1 MGVFGNVDQFQDQQ
15 IHAAGVRTEPLVLDA
30 ATPDALTSDNFG
42 RTVRFDRAAGVDVTL
57 PAATG
62 SGGRYR
68 CLVGVT
74 VTSNDINIRC
84 AGTDEFAGT
93 ILQTDTDTSDTLA
106 SYPALAADNFDV
118 ISLNGGTT
126 GGFAGDWIELEDIAS
141 GVWAVYGHINGTGT
155 VATPFGTT

>member
-1 MGVFGNVDQFQDQQ
+1 MGVFGIADQFQDQQ
-15 IHAAGVRTEPLVLDA
+15 VHVLGARTEPLVLDA

-62 SGGRYR
+62 TGGRYR
-68 CLVGVT
+68 FIVGVT
-74 VTSNDINIRC
+74 VSSNDINIRC

-118 ISLNGGTT
+118 ITLNGGTQ
-126 GGFAGDWIELEDIAS
+126 GGLVGDWIEVEDVAS
-141 GVWAVYGHINGTGT
+141 GVWAVFGHVNGSGT
-155 VATPFGTT
+155 VATPFSST

>member
-1 MGVFGNVDQFQDQQ
+1 MAVFGIWDVYKSMQGYFL
-15 IHAAGVRTEPLVLDA
+15 GVRTEPKVLSTA
-30 ATPDALTSDNFG
+30 SPDALTSDDFG
-42 RTVRFDRAAGVDVTL
+42 RSIHFSRAAGVDVTL
-57 PAATG
+57 PAASGTG
-62 SGGRYR
+62 GKYR
-68 CLVGVT
+68 FIVVTT

-126 GGFAGDWIELEDIAS
+126 GGLAGDWIEVEDIAS
-141 GVWAVYGHINGTGT
+141 GVWMVVGHINGTGT
-155 VATPFGTT
+155 VATPLAAT